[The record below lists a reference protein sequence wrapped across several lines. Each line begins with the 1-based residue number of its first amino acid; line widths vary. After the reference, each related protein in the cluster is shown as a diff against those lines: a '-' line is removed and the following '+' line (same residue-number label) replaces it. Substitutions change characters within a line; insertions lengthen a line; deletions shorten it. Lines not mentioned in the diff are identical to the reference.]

1 MKKLYFKHQLFKKK
15 NNNLFNT
22 KFLLSLFIY
31 LFPLAYFRITRE
43 ILWE

>member
-1 MKKLYFKHQLFKKK
+1 MNQLFFKKQK

-31 LFPLAYFRITRE
+31 YFFALAYFQVTRE
-43 ILWE
+43 ILRE